1 MHAAKVARLLPEYA
15 LACSLRL
22 CKACE
27 SGGARRDWDRGI
39 RRQRRR
45 RRRRKLLVLDT
56 VVTDDA
62 VSTTPVSTTPSS
74 CDTVVMQRCRVRLC
88 VPHGGAR
95 HRARWCTQVRCRRP
109 QRIMYGV
116 IFGDGAIRLEMST
129 ATYRARAALWQRSR
143 GRAGQAHTLAAAHTR
158 REQAVDG
165 RTPLTLY
172 LRLSW
177 PARPARAARTA
188 SGTEEHVDVGM
199 TAFPAHTP

>member
-1 MHAAKVARLLPEYA
+1 MGSGHSEAAAAAAAAEATCARHR
-15 LACSLRL
+15 RL
-22 CKACE
+22 
-27 SGGARRDWDRGI
+27 
-39 RRQRRR
+39 
-45 RRRRKLLVLDT
+45 
-56 VVTDDA
+56 
-62 VSTTPVSTTPSS
+62 STTPVSTTPSS

-109 QRIMYGV
+109 QHIMYGV
-116 IFGDGAIRLEMST
+116 NFGDGAIRLEMST

-177 PARPARAARTA
+177 RRRWPARP
-188 SGTEEHVDVGM
+188 GPHVRGVPFRCRG
-199 TAFPAHTP
+199 ANRRGPKHH